1 MSLRSVDLPAPLG
14 PTAHGEAATGRC
26 TKMKVDFIVDDDVS
40 GPSTQN
46 VLDDPGVVDTNIKV
60 IFNINTRSHEQERH
74 EPRL

>member
-46 VLDDPGVVDTNIKV
+46 VLDDPGVVDYK
-60 IFNINTRSHEQERH
+60 HESDFQYQYE
-74 EPRL
+74 EP